1 MQAKKRELVEVC
13 GKWTLLLHSEPQWN
27 ILYHQKII
35 SWNQFSVR
43 LLSKNVNFTKIMLK
57 SLHWYK
63 NFVTSTLSVCT
74 YIMPLCGKMKDLLS
88 LDWKRKIRQINYL
101 VILLVQPL
109 LSRNFCQKRVI
120 STLCYSC
127 LIGLGKN
134 SWNQNFFVNC
144 NRWFHEIL

>member
-1 MQAKKRELVEVC
+1 MCR
-13 GKWTLLLHSEPQWN
+13 KWTLLLHSETQWN

-35 SWNQFSVR
+35 SWNQFSVK
-43 LLSKNVNFTKIMLK
+43 LFSKNVNFTKIMLK

-109 LSRNFCQKRVI
+109 LSRNFCKKKSNFHTV
-120 STLCYSC
+120 LCYYATVW
-127 LIGLGKN
+127 KN
-134 SWNQNFFVNC
+134 EKFTATRIFFRQIN
-144 NRWFHEIL
+144 L